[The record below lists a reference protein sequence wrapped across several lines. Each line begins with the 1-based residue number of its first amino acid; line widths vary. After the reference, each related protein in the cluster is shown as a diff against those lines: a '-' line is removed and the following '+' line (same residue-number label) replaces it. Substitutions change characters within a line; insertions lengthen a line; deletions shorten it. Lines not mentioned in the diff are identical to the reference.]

1 MSYTRKNN
9 TQEPVLQTGN
19 IKNAAAQ
26 MFSDNRKSTSIQLT
40 QQRMMGLSSGPAQLK
55 ENVFIADSGR
65 NHYGDGWGAYV
76 KVTKDE
82 ELKAKIP
89 DNAAGNQRFG
99 LGGWFAPEAEQPADI
114 PRVRYAKDVY
124 ILSED
129 GRNDGETKVTHCGPG
144 GGRRYYYRDTGTRC
158 FNPWRLRGL
167 APRA

>member
-1 MSYTRKNN
+1 MSYTRKKNV
-9 TQEPVLQTGN
+9 QESTLQAGN
-19 IKNAAAQ
+19 INNATAQ
-26 MFSDNRKSTSIQLT
+26 MFSDKRQSTSIQLK
-40 QQRMMGLSSGPAQLK
+40 QQQMMGVNSGLVQLK
-55 ENVFIADSGR
+55 ENVFITDGAR
-65 NHYGDGWGAYV
+65 NHYGDGWGSAV

-89 DNAAGNQRFG
+89 EEAAGNQRFE

-114 PRVRYAKDVY
+114 PRVKYAKDVY
-124 ILSED
+124 ILSKD

-144 GGRRYYYRDTGTRC
+144 GDRRYYYRDTGTRC